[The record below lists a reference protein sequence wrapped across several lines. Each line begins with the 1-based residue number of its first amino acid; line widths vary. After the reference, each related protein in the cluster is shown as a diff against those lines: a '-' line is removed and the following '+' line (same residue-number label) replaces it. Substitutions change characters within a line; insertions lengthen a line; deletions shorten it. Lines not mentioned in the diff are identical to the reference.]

1 MTGLYDIPQ
10 DLLGIIGSETTDFIV
25 KSRRAQPLKVSL
37 FLILFASFWL
47 LFTAI
52 FMIAFLG
59 PLFSG
64 NEVEF
69 IANGTPVVASPRDLG
84 PILVPALV
92 IGLFLLV
99 GIGIL
104 TAGLVALFKKGGYIV
119 GTPTRLIS
127 FRSNGYRSVDWEQ
140 FSGDIEVKGNEQRG
154 SITLGMRTGRMV
166 SSKNSS
172 DRYVPD
178 TFYISGITGVADVE
192 KICRRRIK
200 ENDPTP
206 ARF

>member
-1 MTGLYDIPQ
+1 MTGLYDLPQ
-10 DLLGIIGSETTDFIV
+10 NLLQMIGSETTDFIV

-37 FLILFASFWL
+37 FFILFGSFWL

-69 IANGTPVVASPRDLG
+69 IANGTPVVASPEDLG
-84 PILVPALV
+84 PVLVPALV

-99 GIGIL
+99 GIGVL
-104 TAGLVALFKKGGYIV
+104 TAGIVTLFKKGGYIV

-127 FRSNGYRSVDWEQ
+127 FRNNSYRSIDWEQ
-140 FSGDIEVKGNEQRG
+140 FSGDIEVKGNEEKG
-154 SITLGMRTGRMV
+154 TITLGMRTGRMV

-178 TFYISGITGVADVE
+178 TFYISGITGVSEVE

-206 ARF
+206 ARL